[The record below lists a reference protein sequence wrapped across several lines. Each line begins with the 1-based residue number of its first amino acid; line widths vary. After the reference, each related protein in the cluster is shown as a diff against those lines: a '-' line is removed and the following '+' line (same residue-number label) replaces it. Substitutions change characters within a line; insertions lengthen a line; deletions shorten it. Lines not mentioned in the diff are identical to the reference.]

1 VTSLTQLIPNSYEFA
16 RALSRKMKTWR
27 ILTENC
33 ISSVGLSLGEFGVLV
48 TLSESGPQLMVDL
61 AKKQAITQAAVTGII
76 DKLEE
81 LELVEREP
89 SKTDKRK
96 VRASI
101 TAKGEEQVIAGMKLY
116 RKFVAKATRQISP
129 RDMNLILKI
138 LDGMLE
144 AASN

>member
-1 VTSLTQLIPNSYEFA
+1 MTQRILNSYEFA
-16 RALSRKMKTWR
+16 RAFSKKIKAWR

-33 ISSVGLSLGEFGVLV
+33 ISSVGLSLGELGVLV

-101 TAKGEEQVIAGMKLY
+101 TAKGEQQVIAGMKLY
-116 RKFVAKATRQISP
+116 RKFAEKATQQISAH
-129 RDMNLILKI
+129 DMSLILKL

-144 AASN
+144 AAGT

>member
-1 VTSLTQLIPNSYEFA
+1 
-16 RALSRKMKTWR
+16 
-27 ILTENC
+27 
-33 ISSVGLSLGEFGVLV
+33 
-48 TLSESGPQLMVDL
+48 MVDL
-61 AKKQAITQAAVTGII
+61 SKKQAITQAAVTGII

-101 TAKGEEQVIAGMKLY
+101 TAKGEQQVIAGMKLY
-116 RKFVAKATRQISP
+116 RKFAEKATRQMSAH
-129 RDMNLILKI
+129 DMSLILKL

-144 AASN
+144 AAGT